1 MTNPVSKPFPFAGL
15 SSYAGTIDAMPN
27 GSFGWTSPNRL
38 RRDGDHLF
46 FERCTVLKTETAD
59 DATLAVVK
67 VDDLVHVYDDNVF
80 MSNRWWNYD
89 HYDSYSYPHDY
100 GHYVR
105 SLNRGVERHRDPT
118 YSGRIIG
125 NCAWGLGNRR
135 FAGPLHSM
143 SIGSWGFVD
152 MKQLGRS
159 VDKLYL
165 RDGTEVHPSLEN
177 ETCLQV
183 IRFNDGFY
191 VFDGD
196 VPPES
201 RWWDRPH
208 RDNYDAFRSPN
219 PTHVRGLFRE
229 HQWRADR
236 HTA

>member
-1 MTNPVSKPFPFAGL
+1 MTNPVSKDFPFAGL
-15 SSYAGTIDAMPN
+15 ASYAGAIGEMPN

-46 FERCTVLKTETAD
+46 FERCTVVKAEMAD

-67 VDDLVHVYDDNVF
+67 VEGQVHVYDDNVF
-80 MSNRWWNYD
+80 MANRWWNYNHLD
-89 HYDSYSYPHDY
+89 TYSYPHDY
-100 GHYVR
+100 GNYVR
-105 SLNRGVERHRDPT
+105 SLNRGVERHRDPANG
-118 YSGRIIG
+118 GRIIG
-125 NCAWGLGNRR
+125 NCAWGYGHSR
-135 FAGPLHSM
+135 FVGPLHSM
-143 SIGSWGFVD
+143 PVGGWGFVD

-159 VDKLYL
+159 GDRLYL
-165 RDGTEVHPSLEN
+165 KDGSDVRPSLEN

-183 IRFNDGFY
+183 IRFHDGFF

-208 RDNYDAFRSPN
+208 RDNYDAFRAPN

-236 HTA
+236 HAA

>member
-1 MTNPVSKPFPFAGL
+1 MTNPVSKAFPFAGL
-15 SSYAGTIDAMPN
+15 ASYAGTIDAMPN

-46 FERCTVLKTETAD
+46 FERCTVLKTETAE

-80 MSNRWWNYD
+80 MSNRWWNYCHHD
-89 HYDSYSYPHDY
+89 TYSYPHDY
-100 GHYVR
+100 GTYVR
-105 SLNRGVERHRDPT
+105 SLNRGVERHRDPVLG
-118 YSGRIIG
+118 GRIIG
-125 NCAWGLGNRR
+125 GCAWGYEHRR

-143 SIGSWGFVD
+143 SQRSWGFVD

-159 VDKLYL
+159 GECLYL
-165 RDGTEVHPSLEN
+165 KDGTVVYPTLEG

-196 VPPES
+196 VPMES

-208 RDNYDAFRSPN
+208 RENYDAFRSPN
-219 PTHVRGLFRE
+219 PTHVRGLFRG
-229 HQWRADR
+229 HDWRADR
-236 HTA
+236 HAA